1 LPGGIKLKADV
12 FWIHGV
18 RHDEASDQLFVIDH
32 MRVRLYWKDLQG
44 NDKIWDFLTPEFRE
58 DYPDYDG
65 ILSTTLTGLEGF
77 ISEAKHKGLID
88 PSDEIPESDIRQGY
102 EGQKVAREAC
112 VRNGKHLPWNKF
124 LDA

>member
-1 LPGGIKLKADV
+1 
-12 FWIHGV
+12 
-18 RHDEASDQLFVIDH
+18 

-65 ILSTTLTGLEGF
+65 ILLTTLAGLERF
-77 ISEAKHKGLID
+77 ISEAKHKGLFD
-88 PSDEIPESDIRQGY
+88 PYDEIPESDIREGY
-102 EGQKVAREAC
+102 AAQKVARESC

-124 LDA
+124 LNA